1 MALLRVQSS
10 SGSMSVA
17 SLRSFNPFRAA
28 VGHPLIRRIG
38 RGLAAGIGYGL
49 IVVGAVGS
57 LLPGHL
63 GAPVLAVGLVL
74 TLRSS
79 FRARRQFIGLQQR
92 HPRILFPV
100 RRLLRREPE
109 VAPVAWQALLRVER
123 GMLPKS
129 WRFAAKTRRR
139 FSR

>member
-1 MALLRVQSS
+1 MALLRAIAIARF
-10 SGSMSVA
+10 MSVV

-28 VGHPLIRRIG
+28 VGHPLLRRIG
-38 RGLAAGIGYGL
+38 RGLAAGVGYGL

-63 GAPVLAVGLVL
+63 GAPVLAVGLVM

-79 FRARRQFIGLQQR
+79 IRARRQFIGLQQR

-109 VAPVAWQALLRVER
+109 VAPVAWQALLRIER
-123 GMLPKS
+123 GILPRS
-129 WRFAAKTRRR
+129 WRFAARTRRR
-139 FSR
+139 FRK

>member
-1 MALLRVQSS
+1 
-10 SGSMSVA
+10 MSAA
-17 SLRSFNPFRAA
+17 SFRSLNPFRAVLGA
-28 VGHPLIRRIG
+28 PILRRIG
-38 RGLAAGIGYGL
+38 RGLAAGVGYGL

-63 GAPVLAVGLVL
+63 GAPVRAVGLVL
-74 TLRSS
+74 TLRSP

-109 VAPVAWQALLRVER
+109 VAPVAWQALLRIER
-123 GMLPKS
+123 GLLPKR
-129 WRFAAKTRRR
+129 WRFAAKTR
-139 FSR
+139 